1 MLQHIAAM
9 ALGESAI
16 QVQYKGKKGFATIVI
31 DADGGADYSP
41 LVSLGVS
48 DSSVAQAVTNKVTA
62 FTGASTS
69 TLDDL
74 IVAINNC
81 LGGTVDGDDD
91 IKLGDFQARIKDSL
105 RTDSLYSAAAA
116 EFANEAG
123 TAQNLKGYVDSTT
136 GYNWFSTL
144 VRDNDANGV
153 GAIYKRVPPP
163 DISNGPVAIGT
174 ITGISSNSGT
184 AITNG
189 LVREILDDK
198 GSVLWTYSDATPTA
212 AEAKF
217 YFENGPIVFDGPVV
231 VRDSV
236 LVATDYAEMDATTT
250 AITWGQPAN
259 NR

>member
-16 QVQYKGKKGFATIVI
+16 QVMYRGKKSFAAIVI
-31 DADGGADYSP
+31 DAEGGANYSP
-41 LVSLGVS
+41 KVSLGVS
-48 DSSVAQAVTNKVTA
+48 DTSVSQAVTNIATA
-62 FTGASTS
+62 FTGTSAS

-105 RTDSLYSAAAA
+105 RTDSLYSTVAA
-116 EFANEAG
+116 EFTDEDG
-123 TAQNLKGYVDSTT
+123 TSQNLKGYVDSTT
-136 GYNWFSTL
+136 GSNWFSTL

-153 GAIYKRVPPP
+153 GAIYKRLPPP
-163 DISNGPVAIGT
+163 DIGNGPVAIGT
-174 ITGISSNSGT
+174 ITGISSKSGT

-189 LVREILDDK
+189 LVREIFDDK
-198 GSVLWTYSDATPTA
+198 GTVMWTYSAASPTA
-212 AEAKF
+212 AGAKF

-236 LVATDYAEMDATTT
+236 LASGEYAEMVATTT